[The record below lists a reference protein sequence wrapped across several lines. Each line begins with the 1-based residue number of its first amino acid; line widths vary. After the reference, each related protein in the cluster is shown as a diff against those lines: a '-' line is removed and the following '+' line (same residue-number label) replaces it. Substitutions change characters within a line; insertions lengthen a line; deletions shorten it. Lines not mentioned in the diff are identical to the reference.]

1 MKSYMISIGIKN
13 SLVEEVF
20 FKTDSFLMFRRL
32 TLVVVGIFILT
43 LFSKIKIP
51 IWPSPVPI
59 NLATLSV
66 LTIGL
71 TYGPKL
77 GLTTVF
83 GYLIIGTLGFDIF
96 ANSSAK
102 VNGMEYML
110 GGTGGYLFGYLLA
123 TIALGFL
130 ARAGWDRNV
139 FKIVLAL
146 IIGSVL
152 IYIPGIFWLAK
163 LYTWNKPILA
173 WGLTPF
179 LIGDA
184 LKILLATLVIPSIWK
199 FIGSARK

>member
-1 MKSYMISIGIKN
+1 MISIGIKN

-77 GLTTVF
+77 GLMTVF
-83 GYLIIGTLGFDIF
+83 GYLILGTLGFDVF

-110 GGTGGYLFGYLLA
+110 GSTGGYLFGYLLA

-146 IIGSVL
+146 IIGNAL
-152 IYIPGIFWLAK
+152 IYIPGIFWLAE

-179 LIGDA
+179 LIGDS
-184 LKILLATLVIPSIWK
+184 LKILLAALVIPSMWK
-199 FIGSARK
+199 FIGSAKK

>member
-1 MKSYMISIGIKN
+1 MISIGIKN

-32 TLVVVGIFILT
+32 TLVVVGIFILA

-110 GGTGGYLFGYLLA
+110 GSTGGYLFGYLLA

-184 LKILLATLVIPSIWK
+184 LKILLATLVIPSMWK
-199 FIGSARK
+199 IIGSARK

>member
-1 MKSYMISIGIKN
+1 MISIGIKN
-13 SLVEEVF
+13 SLVEEAF
-20 FKTDSFLMFRRL
+20 FKTGSFLMLKRL
-32 TLVVVGIFILT
+32 TLVVVGIFMLA

-83 GYLIIGTLGFDIF
+83 GYLMLGTLGFDIF

-110 GGTGGYLFGYLLA
+110 GSTGGYLFGYLLA

-146 IIGSVL
+146 IIGNAL
-152 IYIPGIFWLAK
+152 IYIPGIFWLAE

-184 LKILLATLVIPSIWK
+184 LKILLAALVIPSIWR
-199 FIGSARK
+199 FIGSTRK

>member
-1 MKSYMISIGIKN
+1 MISIGIKN
-13 SLVEEVF
+13 SLVEETL
-20 FKTDSFLMFRRL
+20 FKTDSFLMFKK
-32 TLVVVGIFILT
+32 LVLIVVGIVMLA

-83 GYLIIGTLGFDIF
+83 GYLMLGTLGFDVF

-110 GGTGGYLFGYLLA
+110 GSTGGYLFGYLLA

-130 ARAGWDRNV
+130 ARAGWDRNL

-146 IIGSVL
+146 IIGNAL
-152 IYIPGIFWLAK
+152 IYIPGIFWLAE

-184 LKILLATLVIPSIWK
+184 LKILLAALVIPSMWK
-199 FIGSARK
+199 FIGSAKK

>member
-1 MKSYMISIGIKN
+1 MISIGIKN

-77 GLTTVF
+77 GLMTIF
-83 GYLIIGTLGFDIF
+83 GYLILGTLGFDVF

-110 GGTGGYLFGYLLA
+110 GSTGGYLFGYLLA

-146 IIGSVL
+146 IIGNAL
-152 IYIPGIFWLAK
+152 IYIPGIFWLAE

-184 LKILLATLVIPSIWK
+184 LKILLATLVIPSMWRI
-199 FIGSARK
+199 IGSARK

>member
-1 MKSYMISIGIKN
+1 MISIGIKN
-13 SLVEEVF
+13 SLVEEAF
-20 FKTDSFLMFRRL
+20 FKTGSFLMLKRL
-32 TLVVVGIFILT
+32 TLVVVGIFMLA

-83 GYLIIGTLGFDIF
+83 GYLMLGTLGFDIF

-110 GGTGGYLFGYLLA
+110 GSTGGYLFGYLLA

-146 IIGSVL
+146 IIGNAL
-152 IYIPGIFWLAK
+152 IYIPGIFWLAE
-163 LYTWNKPILA
+163 LYTWNKPVLA

-184 LKILLATLVIPSIWK
+184 LKILLAALVIPSIWR

>member
-1 MKSYMISIGIKN
+1 MISIGIKN
-13 SLVEEVF
+13 SLVEEAF
-20 FKTDSFLMFRRL
+20 FKTGSFLMLKRL
-32 TLVVVGIFILT
+32 TLVVVGIFMLV

-83 GYLIIGTLGFDIF
+83 GYLMLGTLGFDIF

-110 GGTGGYLFGYLLA
+110 GSTGGYLFGYLLA

-146 IIGSVL
+146 IIGNAL
-152 IYIPGIFWLAK
+152 IYIPGIFWLAE

-184 LKILLATLVIPSIWK
+184 LKILLAALVIPSIWR

>member
-1 MKSYMISIGIKN
+1 MISIGIKN
-13 SLVEEVF
+13 SLIEEVF

-51 IWPSPVPI
+51 ICPSPVPI

-71 TYGPKL
+71 TYGSKL
-77 GLTTVF
+77 GLMTVF
-83 GYLIIGTLGFDIF
+83 GYLILGTLGFDVF

-110 GGTGGYLFGYLLA
+110 GSTGGYLFGYLLA

-130 ARAGWDRNV
+130 ARAGWDRNI

-146 IIGSVL
+146 IIGNAL
-152 IYIPGIFWLAK
+152 IYIPGIFWLAE

-184 LKILLATLVIPSIWK
+184 LKILLAALVIPSMWK
-199 FIGSARK
+199 FIGSAKK

>member
-1 MKSYMISIGIKN
+1 MISIGIKN
-13 SLVEEVF
+13 SLVEEAF
-20 FKTDSFLMFRRL
+20 LKTNSFLMLKRL
-32 TLVVVGIFILT
+32 TLVVVGIFMLA

-83 GYLIIGTLGFDIF
+83 GYLMLGTLGFDIF

-110 GGTGGYLFGYLLA
+110 GSTGGYLFGYLLA

-146 IIGSVL
+146 IIGNAL
-152 IYIPGIFWLAK
+152 IYIPGIFWLAE

-184 LKILLATLVIPSIWK
+184 LKILLAALVIPSIWR

>member
-1 MKSYMISIGIKN
+1 MISIGIKN

-32 TLVVVGIFILT
+32 TLVVVGIFILA

-110 GGTGGYLFGYLLA
+110 GSTGGYLFGYLLA

-146 IIGSVL
+146 IIGNAL
-152 IYIPGIFWLAK
+152 IYIPGIFWLAE

-184 LKILLATLVIPSIWK
+184 LKILLAALVIPSMWK
-199 FIGSARK
+199 FIGSAKK

>member
-1 MKSYMISIGIKN
+1 MISIGIKN

-32 TLVVVGIFILT
+32 SLVVLGIFILT
-43 LFSKIKIP
+43 LFSKMKIP

>member
-1 MKSYMISIGIKN
+1 MISIGIKN
-13 SLVEEVF
+13 SLVEETL
-20 FKTDSFLMFRRL
+20 FKTDSFLMFKK
-32 TLVVVGIFILT
+32 LVLIVVGIVMLA
-43 LFSKIKIP
+43 LFSKTKIH

-83 GYLIIGTLGFDIF
+83 GYLMLGTLGFDVF

-110 GGTGGYLFGYLLA
+110 GSTGGYLFGYLLA

-130 ARAGWDRNV
+130 ARAGWDRNL

-146 IIGSVL
+146 IIGNAL
-152 IYIPGIFWLAK
+152 IYIPGIFWLAE

-184 LKILLATLVIPSIWK
+184 LKILLAALVIPSMWK
-199 FIGSARK
+199 FIGSAKK

>member
-1 MKSYMISIGIKN
+1 MISIGIKN
-13 SLVEEVF
+13 SLVEEAF
-20 FKTDSFLMFRRL
+20 FKTGSFLMLKRL
-32 TLVVVGIFILT
+32 TLVVVGIFMLA

-83 GYLIIGTLGFDIF
+83 GYLMLGTLGFDIF

-110 GGTGGYLFGYLLA
+110 GSTGGYLFGYLLA

-146 IIGSVL
+146 IIGNAL
-152 IYIPGIFWLAK
+152 IYIPGIFWLAE

-184 LKILLATLVIPSIWK
+184 LKILLAALVIPSIWR

>member
-1 MKSYMISIGIKN
+1 MISIGIKN
-13 SLVEEVF
+13 SLVEEAF
-20 FKTDSFLMFRRL
+20 FKTGSFLMLKRL
-32 TLVVVGIFILT
+32 TLVVVGIFMLA

-83 GYLIIGTLGFDIF
+83 GYLMLGTLGFDIF

-110 GGTGGYLFGYLLA
+110 GSTGGYLFGYLLA

-146 IIGSVL
+146 IIGNAL
-152 IYIPGIFWLAK
+152 IYIPGIFWLAE

-184 LKILLATLVIPSIWK
+184 LKILLAALVIPSIWK

>member
-1 MKSYMISIGIKN
+1 MIFIGIKN

-32 TLVVVGIFILT
+32 TLVVVGIFILA

>member
-1 MKSYMISIGIKN
+1 MISIGNKN
-13 SLVEEVF
+13 PLVEELF

-71 TYGPKL
+71 TYGSKL
-77 GLTTVF
+77 GLMTVF
-83 GYLIIGTLGFDIF
+83 GYLILGTLGFDVF

-102 VNGMEYML
+102 VNGLEYML
-110 GGTGGYLFGYLLA
+110 GSTGGYLFGYLLA

-130 ARAGWDRNV
+130 AQAGWDRNV

-184 LKILLATLVIPSIWK
+184 LKILLATLVIPSMWRI
-199 FIGSARK
+199 IGSARK

>member
-1 MKSYMISIGIKN
+1 MISIGIKN
-13 SLVEEVF
+13 SLVEEAF
-20 FKTDSFLMFRRL
+20 FKTGSFLMLKRL
-32 TLVVVGIFILT
+32 TLVVVGIFMLA

-66 LTIGL
+66 LSIGL

-83 GYLIIGTLGFDIF
+83 GYIMLGTLGFDIF

-110 GGTGGYLFGYLLA
+110 GSTGGYLFGYLLA

-146 IIGSVL
+146 IIGNAL
-152 IYIPGIFWLAK
+152 IYIPGIFWLAE

-184 LKILLATLVIPSIWK
+184 LKILLAALVIPSIWR

>member
-1 MKSYMISIGIKN
+1 MISIGIKN
-13 SLVEEVF
+13 SLVEETL
-20 FKTDSFLMFRRL
+20 FKTDSFLMFKK
-32 TLVVVGIFILT
+32 LVLIVVGIVMLA

-83 GYLIIGTLGFDIF
+83 GYLMLGTLGFDVF

-110 GGTGGYLFGYLLA
+110 GSTGGYLFGYLLA

-130 ARAGWDRNV
+130 ARAGWDRNL

-146 IIGSVL
+146 IIGNAL
-152 IYIPGIFWLAK
+152 IYIPGIFWLAE

-179 LIGDA
+179 LIGDS
-184 LKILLATLVIPSIWK
+184 LKILLAALVIPSMWK
-199 FIGSARK
+199 FIGSAKK

>member
-1 MKSYMISIGIKN
+1 MISIGIKN

-32 TLVVVGIFILT
+32 TLVVVGIFILA

-110 GGTGGYLFGYLLA
+110 GSTGGYLFGYLLA

-152 IYIPGIFWLAK
+152 IYIPGIFWLAE

-184 LKILLATLVIPSIWK
+184 LKILLATLVIPSMWK

>member
-1 MKSYMISIGIKN
+1 MISIGIKN

-110 GGTGGYLFGYLLA
+110 GSTGGYLFGYLLA

-152 IYIPGIFWLAK
+152 IYIPGIFWLAE

-184 LKILLATLVIPSIWK
+184 LKILLATLVIPSMWRI
-199 FIGSARK
+199 IGSARK

>member
-1 MKSYMISIGIKN
+1 MISIGIKN
-13 SLVEEVF
+13 SLVEEAF
-20 FKTDSFLMFRRL
+20 LKTNSFLMLKRL
-32 TLVVVGIFILT
+32 TLVVVGIFMLA

-83 GYLIIGTLGFDIF
+83 GYLMLGTLGFDVF

-110 GGTGGYLFGYLLA
+110 GSTGGYLFGYLLA

-146 IIGSVL
+146 IIGNAL
-152 IYIPGIFWLAK
+152 IYIPGIFWLAE

-184 LKILLATLVIPSIWK
+184 LKILLAALVIPSIWR

>member
-1 MKSYMISIGIKN
+1 MISIGIKN
-13 SLVEEVF
+13 SLVEEAF
-20 FKTDSFLMFRRL
+20 FKTGSFLMLKRL
-32 TLVVVGIFILT
+32 TLVVVGIFMLA

-66 LTIGL
+66 LTIAL

-83 GYLIIGTLGFDIF
+83 GYLMLGTLGFDIF

-110 GGTGGYLFGYLLA
+110 GSTGGYLFGYLLA

-146 IIGSVL
+146 IIGNAL
-152 IYIPGIFWLAK
+152 IYIPGIFWLAE

-184 LKILLATLVIPSIWK
+184 LKILLAALVIPSIWR

>member
-1 MKSYMISIGIKN
+1 MISIGIKN

-32 TLVVVGIFILT
+32 TLVIVGIFILT

-77 GLTTVF
+77 GLMTVF
-83 GYLIIGTLGFDIF
+83 GYLILGTLGFDVF

-110 GGTGGYLFGYLLA
+110 GSTGGYLFGYLLA

-146 IIGSVL
+146 IIGNAL
-152 IYIPGIFWLAK
+152 IYIPGIFWLAE

-179 LIGDA
+179 LVGDA
-184 LKILLATLVIPSIWK
+184 LKILLAALVIPSIWK

>member
-1 MKSYMISIGIKN
+1 MISIGIKN

-32 TLVVVGIFILT
+32 TLVVVGIFILA
-43 LFSKIKIP
+43 LFSKIKVP

>member
-1 MKSYMISIGIKN
+1 MISIGIKN

-32 TLVVVGIFILT
+32 TLVVVGIFILA

-110 GGTGGYLFGYLLA
+110 GSTGGYLFGYLLA

-184 LKILLATLVIPSIWK
+184 LKILLATLVIPSMWK

>member
-1 MKSYMISIGIKN
+1 MISIGIKN

-146 IIGSVL
+146 IIGNAL
-152 IYIPGIFWLAK
+152 IYIPGIFWLAE

-184 LKILLATLVIPSIWK
+184 LKILLAALVIPSMWK
-199 FIGSARK
+199 FIGSAKK

>member
-1 MKSYMISIGIKN
+1 MISIGIKN

-184 LKILLATLVIPSIWK
+184 LKILLATLVIPSMWK

>member
-1 MKSYMISIGIKN
+1 
-13 SLVEEVF
+13 
-20 FKTDSFLMFRRL
+20 MFRRL
-32 TLVVVGIFILT
+32 TLVVVGIFILA

>member
-1 MKSYMISIGIKN
+1 MISIGIKN

-43 LFSKIKIP
+43 LFSKIKIQ

-77 GLTTVF
+77 GLMTVF
-83 GYLIIGTLGFDIF
+83 GYLILGTLGFDVF

-110 GGTGGYLFGYLLA
+110 GSTGGYLFGYLLA

-146 IIGSVL
+146 IIGNAL
-152 IYIPGIFWLAK
+152 IYIPGIFWLAE
-163 LYTWNKPILA
+163 LYTWIKPILA

-184 LKILLATLVIPSIWK
+184 LKILLAALVIPSMWK
-199 FIGSARK
+199 FIGSAKK

>member
-1 MKSYMISIGIKN
+1 MISIGIKN

-32 TLVVVGIFILT
+32 TLVVLGIFILT
-43 LFSKIKIP
+43 LFSKMKIP

-77 GLTTVF
+77 GLTTIF

-184 LKILLATLVIPSIWK
+184 LKILLATLVIPSMWRI
-199 FIGSARK
+199 IGSARK

>member
-1 MKSYMISIGIKN
+1 MISIGIKN

-32 TLVVVGIFILT
+32 TLVVVGIFILA

-110 GGTGGYLFGYLLA
+110 GSTGGYLFGYLLA

-152 IYIPGIFWLAK
+152 IYIPGIFWLTK

-184 LKILLATLVIPSIWK
+184 LKILLATLVIPSMWK

>member
-1 MKSYMISIGIKN
+1 MISIGIKN

-77 GLTTVF
+77 GLMTIF
-83 GYLIIGTLGFDIF
+83 GYLILGTLGFDVF

-110 GGTGGYLFGYLLA
+110 GSTGGYLFGYLLA

-146 IIGSVL
+146 IIGNAL
-152 IYIPGIFWLAK
+152 IYIPGIFWLAE

-184 LKILLATLVIPSIWK
+184 LKILLAALVIPSMWK
-199 FIGSARK
+199 FIGSAKK

>member
-1 MKSYMISIGIKN
+1 MISIGIKN
-13 SLVEEVF
+13 SLVEEAF
-20 FKTDSFLMFRRL
+20 FKTGSFLMLKRL
-32 TLVVVGIFILT
+32 TLVVVGIFMLA

-83 GYLIIGTLGFDIF
+83 GYLMLGTLGFDIF

-110 GGTGGYLFGYLLA
+110 GRTGGYLFGYLIA

-146 IIGSVL
+146 IIGNAL
-152 IYIPGIFWLAK
+152 IYIPGIFWLAE

-184 LKILLATLVIPSIWK
+184 LKILLAALVIPSIWR

>member
-1 MKSYMISIGIKN
+1 MISIGIKN

-32 TLVVVGIFILT
+32 TLVVLGIFILT
-43 LFSKIKIP
+43 LFSKMKIP

-77 GLTTVF
+77 GLMTVF
-83 GYLIIGTLGFDIF
+83 GYLILGTLGFDVF

-110 GGTGGYLFGYLLA
+110 GSTGGYLFGYLLA

-130 ARAGWDRNV
+130 ARAGWDRNL

-146 IIGSVL
+146 IIGNAL
-152 IYIPGIFWLAK
+152 IYIPGIFWLAE

-184 LKILLATLVIPSIWK
+184 LKILLAALVIPSIWK
-199 FIGSARK
+199 FIGSAKK

>member
-1 MKSYMISIGIKN
+1 MISIGIKN

-32 TLVVVGIFILT
+32 TLVVVGIFILA

-184 LKILLATLVIPSIWK
+184 LKILLATLVIPSLWK

>member
-1 MKSYMISIGIKN
+1 MISIGIKN

-32 TLVVVGIFILT
+32 TLVIVGIFILT

-77 GLTTVF
+77 GLMTVF
-83 GYLIIGTLGFDIF
+83 GYLILGTLGFDVF

-179 LIGDA
+179 LIGDS
-184 LKILLATLVIPSIWK
+184 LKILLAALVIPSMWK
-199 FIGSARK
+199 FIGSAKK

>member
-1 MKSYMISIGIKN
+1 MISIGIKN
-13 SLVEEVF
+13 SLVEEAF
-20 FKTDSFLMFRRL
+20 FKTGSFLMLKRL
-32 TLVVVGIFILT
+32 TLVVVGIFMLA

-83 GYLIIGTLGFDIF
+83 GYLMLGTLGFDIF

-110 GGTGGYLFGYLLA
+110 GSTGGYLLGYLLA
-123 TIALGFL
+123 TNALGFL

-146 IIGSVL
+146 IIGNAL
-152 IYIPGIFWLAK
+152 IYIPGIFWLAEI
-163 LYTWNKPILA
+163 YTWNKPILA

-184 LKILLATLVIPSIWK
+184 LKILLAALVIPSIWR

>member
-1 MKSYMISIGIKN
+1 MISIGIKN

-32 TLVVVGIFILT
+32 TLVIVGIFILT

-77 GLTTVF
+77 GLMTVF
-83 GYLIIGTLGFDIF
+83 GYLILGTLGFDVF

-110 GGTGGYLFGYLLA
+110 GSTGGYLFGYLLA

-146 IIGSVL
+146 IIGNAL
-152 IYIPGIFWLAK
+152 IYIPGIFWLAE

-184 LKILLATLVIPSIWK
+184 LKILLAALVIPSMWK
-199 FIGSARK
+199 FIGSAKK

>member
-1 MKSYMISIGIKN
+1 MISIGIKT
-13 SLVEEVF
+13 SLVEEAF
-20 FKTDSFLMFRRL
+20 FKTGSFLMLKRL
-32 TLVVVGIFILT
+32 TLVVVGIFMLA

-83 GYLIIGTLGFDIF
+83 GYLMLGTLGFDIF

-110 GGTGGYLFGYLLA
+110 GRTGGYLFGYLIA

-146 IIGSVL
+146 IIGNAL
-152 IYIPGIFWLAK
+152 IYIPGIFWLAE

-184 LKILLATLVIPSIWK
+184 LKILLAALVIPSIWR